1 MGFDKQ
7 RTTKTPL
14 DIPRFKIL
22 YLFNTDYYRA
32 RKYMGTVSE
41 SPGNSL
47 SKVNPRAPGLEYLVN
62 EGTVALS
69 CGIF

>member
-14 DIPRFKIL
+14 DIPRFKI

-41 SPGNSL
+41 SPGTSL
-47 SKVNPRAPGLEYLVN
+47 SKVNPKGARLR
-62 EGTVALS
+62 
-69 CGIF
+69 IFSQ